1 MSVRRDQP
9 PIQRAQ
15 RTAWALGSLTGVALL
30 AATLVACGGALESRS
45 VETTGSGTTIDVP
58 SVMQEPA
65 PATNVD
71 QLLKDARELSAS
83 DAVAPAPANAG
94 QAPAAPRSGAAAE
107 AQSAA
112 KNAAAAPAG
121 GVASAAPGAPA
132 EPAMPSLDFLGRS
145 IIRTGSMDLQ
155 VESVTDAFERVS
167 AIATGAGGFVA
178 ESRFFGRQADPT
190 LPPRTTPDE
199 RAPQTSI
206 ARPPQGGASL
216 TLRIPANRFDD
227 VVQQLRGVATDVR
240 SINTGSQD
248 VTGDVTD
255 LESTIRNLRAV
266 EARYLEMLTTARN
279 TADIL
284 QIQDRLNQTRSQ
296 IERADGRLQGLRR
309 LADMSTLTV
318 SLNPAV
324 PQVTPPA
331 KPGVFAPVREAWD
344 ASLEA
349 LQSLGLAVLIA
360 GAFGWWMLPLIA
372 LALWAANRLL
382 RGATRGSGPLA
393 APPGP
398 AIASID
404 TPQTTA

>member
-1 MSVRRDQP
+1 MTARTQELPARTRR
-9 PIQRAQ
+9 RSA
-15 RTAWALGSLTGVALL
+15 TWTVGSIAAVSLL
-30 AATLVACGGALESRS
+30 AGALVACGAAEEARS
-45 VETTGSGTTIDVP
+45 IDSAGGLIAP
-58 SVMQEPA
+58 SVTTAMQEPSLA
-65 PATNVD
+65 PAGDTEA
-71 QLLKDARELSAS
+71 LLADVRKINGQAPLALQAQAPEAAGARAGAALE
-83 DAVAPAPANAG
+83 APSGAKNA
-94 QAPAAPRSGAAAE
+94 APAAP
-107 AQSAA
+107 
-112 KNAAAAPAG
+112 
-121 GVASAAPGAPA
+121 ASGAPA
-132 EPAMPSLDFLGRS
+132 TAAQTALGTEPAMPSLDFLGRS
-145 IIRTGSMDLQ
+145 IIRTGSMELQ
-155 VESVTDAFERVS
+155 VESVSDSFERVS

-178 ESRFFGRQADPT
+178 ESRFFGRQGDPT
-190 LPPRTTPDE
+190 VPPRTAVED
-199 RAPQTSI
+199 RAAPQTPVS
-206 ARPPQGGASL
+206 RPPQGGASL

-227 VVQQLRGVATDVR
+227 VVQQLRGVAAEVR

-266 EARYLEMLTTARN
+266 EARYIEMLGTART

-318 SLNPAV
+318 SLNPVV
-324 PQVTPPA
+324 PQVTPPS
-331 KPGVFAPVREAWD
+331 KPGVFAPVGEAWA

-349 LQSLGLAVLIA
+349 LQQLGLAVLIA

-382 RGATRGSGPLA
+382 RNTGGRAPIAT
-393 APPGP
+393 
-398 AIASID
+398 SID